1 MTIGY
6 VSGLKKFLR
15 AAFLAHRAST
25 VGFFHLLLEFA
36 SPFLFCFSY
45 VFSPAF
51 ELIGG
56 FEEAGV
62 CCNYIINFFVFI

>member
-1 MTIGY
+1 M
-6 VSGLKKFLR
+6 
-15 AAFLAHRAST
+15 
-25 VGFFHLLLEFA
+25 GFFHLLLEFA
-36 SPFLFCFSY
+36 SPFLFCLSY

-51 ELIGG
+51 VLIGG